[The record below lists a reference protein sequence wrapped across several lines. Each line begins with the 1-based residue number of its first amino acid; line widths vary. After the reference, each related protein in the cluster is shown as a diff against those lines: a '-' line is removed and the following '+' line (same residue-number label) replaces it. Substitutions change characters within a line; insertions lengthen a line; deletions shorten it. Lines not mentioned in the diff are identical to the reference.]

1 MKKTRKTMLTSA
13 LLSAAVALQGE
24 TIVSSN
30 ASEFAGVYGPPPAL
44 SGDINN
50 DGKTDILDYVM
61 LKAKLTDDENSG
73 SQPDCADIT
82 KDGMLTP
89 DDIRTFQRYLFGK
102 IPDVQNVYPDDRD
115 DNPEIVVT
123 DITEPEEP
131 EFTGMPQTTY
141 GPPVA
146 ITTLTEFVTQPAY
159 GTYPVTETTEEILQ
173 SEYEEPSVSDEDT
186 DEPEVTTV
194 SEETA
199 AFPETEAQCVYGP
212 PSYFESL
219 WNENSN
225 DEVN

>member
-1 MKKTRKTMLTSA
+1 MKKTRKTMFTSA

-24 TIVSSN
+24 TLVSSN

-50 DGKTDILDYVM
+50 DGKTDILDFVM
-61 LKAKLTDDENSG
+61 LKAQVTDDGNFG
-73 SQPDCADIT
+73 NQPDYADVT
-82 KDGMLTP
+82 GDGILTP

-115 DNPEIVVT
+115 DNPEIIVTEITDPEVT
-123 DITEPEEP
+123 D
-131 EFTGMPQTTY
+131 MPQTTY
-141 GPPVA
+141 GPPIA
-146 ITTLTEFVTQPAY
+146 ITTLTEYVTQPAY
-159 GTYPVTETTEEILQ
+159 GTYPVTETTDEVLQ
-173 SEYEEPSVSDEDT
+173 HEYGETSVSDEDT

-194 SEETA
+194 SEKLSV
-199 AFPETEAQCVYGP
+199 FPETVVQCVYGP

-219 WNENSN
+219 WNENSS